1 MARGGPRA
9 SSIGSC
15 LTTGGAAPDAR
26 DTGGVGFDPQRRHV
40 RTPLDYALVA
50 AALAIC
56 LGLVVWAIVG

>member
-1 MARGGPRA
+1 
-9 SSIGSC
+9 
-15 LTTGGAAPDAR
+15 
-26 DTGGVGFDPQRRHV
+26 VGFDPQRRHV